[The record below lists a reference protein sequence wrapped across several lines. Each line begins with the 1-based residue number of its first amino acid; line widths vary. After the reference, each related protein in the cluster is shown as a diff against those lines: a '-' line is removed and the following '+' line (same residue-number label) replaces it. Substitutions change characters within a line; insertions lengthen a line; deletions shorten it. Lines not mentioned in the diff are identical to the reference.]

1 MPQDHSNEIYDY
13 ASEIEVPN
21 DARDKLAT
29 VVARRFND
37 AVRWQS
43 QERVGGVPLRMVLRQ
58 CYDQYHGILSPTEQ
72 KIIDDIGVDA
82 HVNLSAMKAGV
93 VQSYLAESLI
103 QAGQLPWT
111 IQPTP
116 VPDLSDSGELMVA
129 QSVQQSVE
137 QGFRGDLRSLVY
149 SLKSE
154 AARKELEHAQDI
166 ADNMMKLIT
175 DQCAEGGWNRAM
187 FGFIN
192 NFCVY
197 PYAVLAGPIPTRRVR
212 MQWSGETLRPK
223 YETFYEFK
231 SISPWD
237 FWWSPDSP
245 DTQRGTG
252 IFIRQRWTRQQL
264 LDAAKMTSYIGENII
279 KVLDDANRN
288 DFRYHWISNNP
299 EQTDSQVLSWR
310 DNDTTID
317 VLIHWGYFSGREL
330 TKYGIPGLEDDEF
343 YNAMI
348 TMCGRHI
355 IQVLVEKNPTLNK
368 RPVFTASFYTTQD
381 RIPGE
386 SIPQRL
392 RDVERCYETCLR
404 YLISN
409 AYYGSAPITEAD
421 YARVSK
427 FMSDEDIGRI
437 IPGSMYF
444 SEPELGNATPAFKY
458 YSLPNNMA
466 AFQNALV
473 YFMDL
478 ADRVT
483 NIPAALHGT
492 AQGSGANRT
501 FRGAAM
507 LQSNAVKAIQSAV
520 FNIDEFVYKPLGEL
534 LYNYNM
540 IYSKDQT
547 VKGDCKIMARGVTAL
562 LQKETDRQNS
572 YEILQMVASAGQQ
585 LAALPNGAKI
595 VQWALKNVF
604 QNMGVPKELLKD
616 EGVQGQNQ
624 AGQGIPG
631 GIPGQG
637 GQEAGQPGQGGQP
650 DMGGQVPGGESGQAG
665 AQGGN
670 LPGLTPEAS

>member
-72 KIIDDIGVDA
+72 RIIDNIGIDA

-116 VPDLSDSGELMVA
+116 VPDLSDSGALMVA

-317 VLIHWGYFSGREL
+317 ILIHWGYFSGREL

-343 YNAMI
+343 YNAMV

-421 YARVSK
+421 YSRVSK

-631 GIPGQG
+631 GIPGQQ
-637 GQEAGQPGQGGQP
+637 GQAEAAAGQGGQP

-665 AQGGN
+665 A
-670 LPGLTPEAS
+670 

>member
-317 VLIHWGYFSGREL
+317 ILIHWGYFSGREL
-330 TKYGIPGLEDDEF
+330 SKYGVPGLEDNEF
-343 YNAMI
+343 YNAMV

-427 FMSDEDIGRI
+427 YMSDEDIGRI

-444 SEPELGNATPAFKY
+444 SDPELGNATPAFKY

-540 IYSKDQT
+540 VYSKDQT

-585 LAALPNGAKI
+585 LAALPNGARI

-604 QNMGVPKELLKD
+604 ENMGVPKELLKD

-631 GIPGQG
+631 GIPGQQ
-637 GQEAGQPGQGGQP
+637 GQAEAAAGHGGQP
-650 DMGGQVPGGESGQAG
+650 DMGGQVPGGTGGQAG
-665 AQGGN
+665 A
-670 LPGLTPEAS
+670 

>member
-72 KIIDDIGVDA
+72 RIIDDIGVDA

-317 VLIHWGYFSGREL
+317 ILIHWGYFSGREL
-330 TKYGIPGLEDDEF
+330 SKYGVPGLEDNEF
-343 YNAMI
+343 YNAMV

-427 FMSDEDIGRI
+427 YMSDEDIGRI

-444 SEPELGNATPAFKY
+444 SDPELGNATPAFKY

-466 AFQNALV
+466 AFQNALI

-540 IYSKDQT
+540 VYSKDQT

-604 QNMGVPKELLKD
+604 ENMGVPKELLKD
-616 EGVQGQNQ
+616 EGMQGQNQ

-631 GIPGQG
+631 SIPGQQ
-637 GQEAGQPGQGGQP
+637 GQAEAQQGQGGQP
-650 DMGGQVPGGESGQAG
+650 DMGGQVPGGTGGQAG
-665 AQGGN
+665 A
-670 LPGLTPEAS
+670 

>member
-72 KIIDDIGVDA
+72 KIIDNIGIDA

-212 MQWSGETLRPK
+212 MQWSGETLRPR

-317 VLIHWGYFSGREL
+317 ILIHWGYFSGREL

-343 YNAMI
+343 YNAMV

-631 GIPGQG
+631 GIPGQQ
-637 GQEAGQPGQGGQP
+637 GQAEAAAGQGGQP

-665 AQGGN
+665 
-670 LPGLTPEAS
+670 T

>member
-317 VLIHWGYFSGREL
+317 ILIHWGYFSGREL
-330 TKYGIPGLEDDEF
+330 TKYGIPGLEDNEF
-343 YNAMI
+343 YNAMV

-437 IPGSMYF
+437 IPGSIYF
-444 SEPELGNATPAFKY
+444 SDPELGNATPAFKY

-466 AFQNALV
+466 AFQNALI

-540 IYSKDQT
+540 VYSKDQT

-604 QNMGVPKELLKD
+604 ENMGVPKELLKD

-637 GQEAGQPGQGGQP
+637 GQEAQQGQGGQP
-650 DMGGQVPGGESGQAG
+650 DMGGQVPGGTGGQAG
-665 AQGGN
+665 A
-670 LPGLTPEAS
+670 

>member
-116 VPDLSDSGELMVA
+116 VPDLSDSGEMMVA

-330 TKYGIPGLEDDEF
+330 SKYGVPGLEDNEF
-343 YNAMI
+343 YNAMV

-466 AFQNALV
+466 AFQNALI

-540 IYSKDQT
+540 VYSKDQT

-616 EGVQGQNQ
+616 EGMQGQNQ

-665 AQGGN
+665 A
-670 LPGLTPEAS
+670 

>member
-317 VLIHWGYFSGREL
+317 ILIHWGYFSGREL

-343 YNAMI
+343 YNAMV

-444 SEPELGNATPAFKY
+444 SDSELGNATPAFKY

-466 AFQNALV
+466 AFQNALI

-604 QNMGVPKELLKD
+604 ENMGVPKELLKD

-631 GIPGQG
+631 SIPQEGGQG

-650 DMGGQVPGGESGQAG
+650 DMGGQVPGGTGGQAG
-665 AQGGN
+665 A
-670 LPGLTPEAS
+670 

>member
-317 VLIHWGYFSGREL
+317 ILIHWGYFSGREL
-330 TKYGIPGLEDDEF
+330 TKYGIPGLEDNEF
-343 YNAMI
+343 YNAMV

-437 IPGSMYF
+437 IPGSIYF
-444 SEPELGNATPAFKY
+444 SDPELGNATPAFKY

-466 AFQNALV
+466 AFQNALI

-604 QNMGVPKELLKD
+604 ENMGVPKELLKD

-637 GQEAGQPGQGGQP
+637 GQEAQQGQGGQP
-650 DMGGQVPGGESGQAG
+650 DMGGQVPGGTGGQAG
-665 AQGGN
+665 A
-670 LPGLTPEAS
+670 

>member
-72 KIIDDIGVDA
+72 RIIDDIGVDA

-317 VLIHWGYFSGREL
+317 ILIHWGYFSGREL

-343 YNAMI
+343 YNAMV

-421 YARVSK
+421 YSRVSK

-616 EGVQGQNQ
+616 EGMQGQNQ

-631 GIPGQG
+631 GIPGQQ
-637 GQEAGQPGQGGQP
+637 GQAEAAAGQGGQP

-665 AQGGN
+665 A
-670 LPGLTPEAS
+670 

>member
-279 KVLDDANRN
+279 KVLDDSNRN
-288 DFRYHWISNNP
+288 GFRYHWISNNP

-343 YNAMI
+343 YNAMV

-427 FMSDEDIGRI
+427 YMSDEDIGRI

-444 SEPELGNATPAFKY
+444 SDPELGNATPAFKY

-540 IYSKDQT
+540 VYSKDQT

-631 GIPGQG
+631 GIPGQQ
-637 GQEAGQPGQGGQP
+637 GQAEAAAGQGGQP

-665 AQGGN
+665 A
-670 LPGLTPEAS
+670 

>member
-72 KIIDDIGVDA
+72 RIIDNIGIDA

-279 KVLDDANRN
+279 KVLDDSNRN
-288 DFRYHWISNNP
+288 GFRYHWISNNP

-343 YNAMI
+343 YNAMV

-421 YARVSK
+421 YSRVSK

-631 GIPGQG
+631 GIPGQQ
-637 GQEAGQPGQGGQP
+637 GQAEAAA
-650 DMGGQVPGGESGQAG
+650 GQAG
-665 AQGGN
+665 SPTWAGKFPAARVGRLGRKGGTS
-670 LPGLTPEAS
+670 PA

>member
-317 VLIHWGYFSGREL
+317 ILIHWGYFSGREL
-330 TKYGIPGLEDDEF
+330 SKYGVPGLEDNEF
-343 YNAMI
+343 YNAMV

-355 IQVLVEKNPTLNK
+355 IQVLVEKNPTLNR

-421 YARVSK
+421 YNRVSK
-427 FMSDEDIGRI
+427 YMSDEDIGRI

-444 SEPELGNATPAFKY
+444 SDPELGNATPAFKY

-466 AFQNALV
+466 AFQNALI

-540 IYSKDQT
+540 VYSKDQT

-604 QNMGVPKELLKD
+604 ENMGVPKELLKD

-631 GIPGQG
+631 SIPGQQ
-637 GQEAGQPGQGGQP
+637 GQAEAAAGQGGQP
-650 DMGGQVPGGESGQAG
+650 DMGGQVPGGTGGQAG
-665 AQGGN
+665 A
-670 LPGLTPEAS
+670 

>member
-43 QERVGGVPLRMVLRQ
+43 QERVGGVPLRIVLRQ

-212 MQWSGETLRPK
+212 MQWSGETLKPK

-279 KVLDDANRN
+279 EVLDDANRN

-343 YNAMI
+343 YNAMV

-355 IQVLVEKNPTLNK
+355 IQVLVEKNPTLSK

-444 SEPELGNATPAFKY
+444 SDSELGNATPAFKY

-631 GIPGQG
+631 GIPGQQ
-637 GQEAGQPGQGGQP
+637 GQAEAAAGQGGQP

-665 AQGGN
+665 A
-670 LPGLTPEAS
+670 

>member
-72 KIIDDIGVDA
+72 RIIDNIGIDA

-317 VLIHWGYFSGREL
+317 ILIHWGYFSGREL

-343 YNAMI
+343 YNAMV

-421 YARVSK
+421 YSRVSK

-631 GIPGQG
+631 GIPGQQ
-637 GQEAGQPGQGGQP
+637 GQAEAAAGQGGQP

-665 AQGGN
+665 A
-670 LPGLTPEAS
+670 

>member
-279 KVLDDANRN
+279 EVLDDANRN

-317 VLIHWGYFSGREL
+317 ILIHWGYFSGREL
-330 TKYGIPGLEDDEF
+330 SKYGVPGLEDNEF
-343 YNAMI
+343 YNAMV

-631 GIPGQG
+631 GIPQEG

-650 DMGGQVPGGESGQAG
+650 DMGGQVPGGENGQAG
-665 AQGGN
+665 A
-670 LPGLTPEAS
+670 

>member
-317 VLIHWGYFSGREL
+317 ILIHWGYFSGREL

-343 YNAMI
+343 YNAMV

-421 YARVSK
+421 YSRVSK

-444 SEPELGNATPAFKY
+444 SDSELGNATPAFKY

-631 GIPGQG
+631 GIPGQQ
-637 GQEAGQPGQGGQP
+637 GQAEAAAGQGGQP

-665 AQGGN
+665 A
-670 LPGLTPEAS
+670 

>member
-43 QERVGGVPLRMVLRQ
+43 QERVGGVPLRMVLRK

-317 VLIHWGYFSGREL
+317 ILIHWGYFSGREL
-330 TKYGIPGLEDDEF
+330 SKYGVPGLEDNEF
-343 YNAMI
+343 YNAMV

-355 IQVLVEKNPTLNK
+355 IQVLVEKNPTLNR

-427 FMSDEDIGRI
+427 YMSDEDIGRI

-444 SEPELGNATPAFKY
+444 SDPELGNATPAFKY

-466 AFQNALV
+466 AFQNALI

-540 IYSKDQT
+540 VYSKDQT

-604 QNMGVPKELLKD
+604 ENMGVPKELLKD

-637 GQEAGQPGQGGQP
+637 GQEAQQGQGGQP
-650 DMGGQVPGGESGQAG
+650 DMGGQVPGGENGQAG
-665 AQGGN
+665 A
-670 LPGLTPEAS
+670 

>member
-264 LDAAKMTSYIGENII
+264 LDATKMTSYIGENII

-317 VLIHWGYFSGREL
+317 ILIHWGYFSGREL
-330 TKYGIPGLEDDEF
+330 TKYGIPGLEDNEF
-343 YNAMI
+343 YNAMV

-355 IQVLVEKNPTLNK
+355 IQVLVEKNPTLNR

-427 FMSDEDIGRI
+427 YMSDEDIGRI

-444 SEPELGNATPAFKY
+444 SGPELGNATPAFKY

-466 AFQNALV
+466 AFQNALI

-540 IYSKDQT
+540 VYSKDQT

-604 QNMGVPKELLKD
+604 ENMGVPKELLKD
-616 EGVQGQNQ
+616 EGMQGQNQ

-631 GIPGQG
+631 SIPGQG
-637 GQEAGQPGQGGQP
+637 GQEAQQGQGGQP
-650 DMGGQVPGGESGQAG
+650 DMGGQVPGGENGQAG
-665 AQGGN
+665 A
-670 LPGLTPEAS
+670 

>member
-299 EQTDSQVLSWR
+299 EQSDSQVLSWR

-330 TKYGIPGLEDDEF
+330 TKYGVPGLEDREF
-343 YNAMI
+343 YNAMV
-348 TMCGRHI
+348 TLCGRHV
-355 IQVLVEKNPTLNK
+355 IQVVVEKNPNLTQ
-368 RPVFTASFYTTQD
+368 RPVYTASFYTTQD

-386 SIPQRL
+386 AIPQRM

-404 YLISN
+404 YMVLN

-427 FMSDEDIGRI
+427 YMSDEDIGRI
-437 IPGSMYF
+437 LPGTMYF
-444 SEPELGNATPAFKY
+444 ADSELGNATPAFKFY
-458 YSLPNNMA
+458 AMPNNMA
-466 AFQNALV
+466 AYQNALA

-540 IYSKDQT
+540 VYSKDPT

-585 LAALPNGAKI
+585 LSNFPNGAKI

-616 EGVQGQNQ
+616 EGVQNQNQ

-631 GIPGQG
+631 SEPGQGQG
-637 GQEAGQPGQGGQP
+637 GQDAQPGQGGQP
-650 DMGGQVPGGESGQAG
+650 DMGGQVPGGTGGQAG
-665 AQGGN
+665 A
-670 LPGLTPEAS
+670 

>member
-279 KVLDDANRN
+279 KVLDDSNRN
-288 DFRYHWISNNP
+288 GFRYHWISNNP

-317 VLIHWGYFSGREL
+317 ILIHWGYFSGREL

-343 YNAMI
+343 YNAMV

-355 IQVLVEKNPTLNK
+355 IQVLVEKNPTLSK

-631 GIPGQG
+631 GIPGQQ
-637 GQEAGQPGQGGQP
+637 GQAEAAAGQGGQP

-665 AQGGN
+665 A
-670 LPGLTPEAS
+670 

>member
-72 KIIDDIGVDA
+72 RIIDNIGIDA

-279 KVLDDANRN
+279 KVLDDSNRN

-317 VLIHWGYFSGREL
+317 ILIHWGYFSGREL

-343 YNAMI
+343 YNAMV

-421 YARVSK
+421 YSRVSK

-631 GIPGQG
+631 GIPGQQ
-637 GQEAGQPGQGGQP
+637 GQAEAAAGQGGQP

-665 AQGGN
+665 A
-670 LPGLTPEAS
+670 

>member
-72 KIIDDIGVDA
+72 RIIDDIGVDA

-317 VLIHWGYFSGREL
+317 ILIHWGYFSGREL
-330 TKYGIPGLEDDEF
+330 SKYGVPGLEDNEF
-343 YNAMI
+343 YNAMV

-427 FMSDEDIGRI
+427 YMSDEDIGRI

-444 SEPELGNATPAFKY
+444 SDPELGNATPAFKY

-466 AFQNALV
+466 AFQNALI

-540 IYSKDQT
+540 VYSKDQT

-604 QNMGVPKELLKD
+604 ENMGVPKELLKD

-637 GQEAGQPGQGGQP
+637 QAEAQQGQGGQP
-650 DMGGQVPGGESGQAG
+650 DMGGQVPGGTGGQAG
-665 AQGGN
+665 A
-670 LPGLTPEAS
+670 

>member
-343 YNAMI
+343 YNAMV

-631 GIPGQG
+631 GIPGQQ
-637 GQEAGQPGQGGQP
+637 GQAEAAAGQGGQP
-650 DMGGQVPGGESGQAG
+650 DMGGQVPGGENGQAG
-665 AQGGN
+665 A
-670 LPGLTPEAS
+670 

>member
-343 YNAMI
+343 YNAMV

-540 IYSKDQT
+540 VYSKDQT

-631 GIPGQG
+631 GIPGQQ
-637 GQEAGQPGQGGQP
+637 GQAEAAAGQGGQP
-650 DMGGQVPGGESGQAG
+650 DMGGQVPGGENGQAG
-665 AQGGN
+665 A
-670 LPGLTPEAS
+670 

>member
-116 VPDLSDSGELMVA
+116 VPDLSDSGEMMVA

-330 TKYGIPGLEDDEF
+330 TKYGVPGLEDDEF
-343 YNAMI
+343 YNAMV

-631 GIPGQG
+631 GIPGQQ
-637 GQEAGQPGQGGQP
+637 GQAEAAAGQGGQP

-665 AQGGN
+665 A
-670 LPGLTPEAS
+670 

>member
-343 YNAMI
+343 YNAMV

-631 GIPGQG
+631 GIPGQQ
-637 GQEAGQPGQGGQP
+637 GQAEAAAGQGGQP

-665 AQGGN
+665 
-670 LPGLTPEAS
+670 S

>member
-72 KIIDDIGVDA
+72 RIIDNIGIDA

-317 VLIHWGYFSGREL
+317 ILIHWGYFSGREL

-343 YNAMI
+343 YNAMV

-631 GIPGQG
+631 GIPGQQ
-637 GQEAGQPGQGGQP
+637 GQAEAAAGQGGQP

-665 AQGGN
+665 A
-670 LPGLTPEAS
+670 

>member
-72 KIIDDIGVDA
+72 RIIDDIGVDA

-187 FGFIN
+187 FGCIN

-317 VLIHWGYFSGREL
+317 ILIHWGYFSGREL
-330 TKYGIPGLEDDEF
+330 SKYGVPGLEDNEF
-343 YNAMI
+343 YNAMV

-427 FMSDEDIGRI
+427 YMSDEDIGRI

-444 SEPELGNATPAFKY
+444 SDPELGNATPAFKY

-540 IYSKDQT
+540 VYSKDQT

-604 QNMGVPKELLKD
+604 ENMGVPKELLKD
-616 EGVQGQNQ
+616 EGMQGQNQ

-631 GIPGQG
+631 SIPGQG
-637 GQEAGQPGQGGQP
+637 GQEAQPGQGGQP
-650 DMGGQVPGGESGQAG
+650 DMGGQVPGGENGQAG
-665 AQGGN
+665 A
-670 LPGLTPEAS
+670 

>member
-212 MQWSGETLRPK
+212 MQWSGETLKPK

-279 KVLDDANRN
+279 KVLDDSNRN
-288 DFRYHWISNNP
+288 GFRYHWISNNP

-317 VLIHWGYFSGREL
+317 ILIHWGYFSGREL

-343 YNAMI
+343 YNAMV

-355 IQVLVEKNPTLNK
+355 IQVLVEKNPTLSK

-427 FMSDEDIGRI
+427 YMSDEDIGRI

-444 SEPELGNATPAFKY
+444 SDPELGNATPAFKY

-540 IYSKDQT
+540 VYSKDQT

-631 GIPGQG
+631 GIPGQQ
-637 GQEAGQPGQGGQP
+637 GQAEAAAGQGGQP

-665 AQGGN
+665 A
-670 LPGLTPEAS
+670 

>member
-317 VLIHWGYFSGREL
+317 ILIHWGYFSGREL
-330 TKYGIPGLEDDEF
+330 TKYGIPGLEDNEF
-343 YNAMI
+343 YNAMV

-421 YARVSK
+421 YTRVSK
-427 FMSDEDIGRI
+427 YMSDEDIGRI

-444 SEPELGNATPAFKY
+444 SDPELGNATPAFKY

-466 AFQNALV
+466 AFQNALI

-540 IYSKDQT
+540 VYSKDQT

-604 QNMGVPKELLKD
+604 ENMGVPKELLKD

-631 GIPGQG
+631 SLPQEG

-650 DMGGQVPGGESGQAG
+650 DMGGQVPGGTGGQAG
-665 AQGGN
+665 A
-670 LPGLTPEAS
+670 

>member
-330 TKYGIPGLEDDEF
+330 SKYGVPGLEDNEF
-343 YNAMI
+343 YNAMV

-437 IPGSMYF
+437 IPGSIYF
-444 SEPELGNATPAFKY
+444 SDPELGNATPAFKY
-458 YSLPNNMA
+458 YALPNNMA

-540 IYSKDQT
+540 VYSKDQT

-637 GQEAGQPGQGGQP
+637 GQEAQQGQGGQP
-650 DMGGQVPGGESGQAG
+650 DMGGQVPGGENGQAG
-665 AQGGN
+665 A
-670 LPGLTPEAS
+670 

>member
-317 VLIHWGYFSGREL
+317 ILIHWGYFSGREL
-330 TKYGIPGLEDDEF
+330 SKYGVPGLEDNEF
-343 YNAMI
+343 YNAMV

-427 FMSDEDIGRI
+427 YMSDEDIGRI

-444 SEPELGNATPAFKY
+444 SDPELGNATPAFKY

-466 AFQNALV
+466 AFQNALI

-540 IYSKDQT
+540 VYSKDQT

-604 QNMGVPKELLKD
+604 ENMGVPKELLKD

-631 GIPGQG
+631 SIPGQQ
-637 GQEAGQPGQGGQP
+637 GQAEAAAGQGGQP
-650 DMGGQVPGGESGQAG
+650 DMGGQVPGGTGGQAG
-665 AQGGN
+665 A
-670 LPGLTPEAS
+670 

>member
-72 KIIDDIGVDA
+72 RIIDDIGVDA

-116 VPDLSDSGELMVA
+116 VPDLSDSGEMMVA

-317 VLIHWGYFSGREL
+317 ILIHWGYFSGREL

-343 YNAMI
+343 YNAMV

-631 GIPGQG
+631 GIPGQQ
-637 GQEAGQPGQGGQP
+637 GQAEAAAGQGGQP
-650 DMGGQVPGGESGQAG
+650 DMGGQVPGGTGGQAG
-665 AQGGN
+665 A
-670 LPGLTPEAS
+670 